1 MSSTSRHATAR
12 QRAASPQLKRAGS
25 QRSASPSSRQLRPA
39 SSSSKASNAGDSR
52 ARDHSWS
59 SNGALSEKEVRSALE
74 ALGIKGSASLAEIKR
89 AWKRQA
95 LSSHPDKVGAGN
107 EKFLA
112 IQSAHEALQRHAK
125 DPQRVK
131 SAQTARRANFDRIL
145 EEYEA
150 KKRGEP
156 LRGQQNKAPQ
166 TDRGPGRGQHLSR
179 HAVRPPAA
187 LGFAERPRAKSQ
199 DTHTQS
205 SSALDTQTM
214 LDADSVGG
222 IPDRPA
228 EIEQYVSAASS
239 STDLPI
245 EQRQL
250 ALQIC

>member
-1 MSSTSRHATAR
+1 M
-12 QRAASPQLKRAGS
+12 
-25 QRSASPSSRQLRPA
+25 
-39 SSSSKASNAGDSR
+39 
-52 ARDHSWS
+52 
-59 SNGALSEKEVRSALE
+59 E